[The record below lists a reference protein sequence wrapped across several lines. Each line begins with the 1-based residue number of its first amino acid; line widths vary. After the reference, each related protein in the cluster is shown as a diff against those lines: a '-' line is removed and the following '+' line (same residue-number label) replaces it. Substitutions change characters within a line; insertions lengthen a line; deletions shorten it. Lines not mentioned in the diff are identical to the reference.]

1 MIVEERQQ
9 VGEEDPGIY
18 DSTQQQESGKPA
30 PREIPDG
37 ERELVQELLG
47 RVKSARDFWETR
59 FERMRKNQRFVRGYQ
74 WPQEKDP
81 FDVEA
86 PYVANLTKR
95 EINQRVASIYA
106 KNPTFVA
113 KLRNRLWYEIW
124 SGDEGELQMALVA
137 ATNGAATPEQ
147 IALLEDYQSAL

>member
-1 MIVEERQQ
+1 
-9 VGEEDPGIY
+9 
-18 DSTQQQESGKPA
+18 
-30 PREIPDG
+30 
-37 ERELVQELLG
+37 
-47 RVKSARDFWETR
+47 
-59 FERMRKNQRFVRGYQ
+59 MRKNQRFVRGYQ

-124 SGDEGELQMALVA
+124 SGDEGDLVA
-137 ATNGAATPEQ
+137 SGHPLVGVEVRVEPAERAHLYVSAVTSASHLIVATENQQLEVSK
-147 IALLEDYQSAL
+147 ALTELCSSSTISRMPN